1 MGDISRRQ
9 GDLFPLDS
17 PLYGDVQGERTVA
30 EFPFFAL
37 TKKAQMTPMI
47 FESGDARIEIN
58 PSKTGVATIYDKE
71 ILLYIASLM
80 AARMEQGE
88 QVERVMSFTANDLFR
103 VTGTNAS
110 ARSYTSL
117 KASLNRLQGTQI
129 ITNIETGGEG
139 SDSAFSW
146 LLKADIKYTKLPS
159 GERRVKRVEVMV
171 CDWLY
176 RAILTDRRIAAYHL
190 DFFKLGPI
198 ERRLYE
204 LAKFN
209 CIDDEAG
216 FTIDLEALATRV
228 GCATDKRGL
237 EYLKK
242 QLRDVAD
249 KQPLPE
255 YTVMLDEEKM
265 PSARGGRPRVRTLVS
280 FRTRPRPLPDES
292 GETVETVEIVEDGA
306 EPGFPCE
313 STNP

>member
-1 MGDISRRQ
+1 MRLMNDKALNQ
-9 GDLFPLDS
+9 GDLFQLDS

-37 TKKAQMTPMI
+37 TKRAQMTPMI

-80 AARMEQGE
+80 AGRMERGE
-88 QVERVMSFTANDLFR
+88 VVDRVLSFTANDLFR
-103 VTGTNAS
+103 VTSTNVS

-159 GERRVKRVEVMV
+159 GERRVKRIEVMV
-171 CDWLY
+171 CDWLH

-209 CIDDEAG
+209 CLDEGG
-216 FTIDLEALATRV
+216 FDVDMEALAARV
-228 GCATDKRGL
+228 GCASDRRGL
-237 EYLKK
+237 EYFKK

-249 KQPLPE
+249 QQSLPE
-255 YTVMLDEEKM
+255 YEMILREEKL
-265 PSARGGRPRVRTLVS
+265 PSPRGGRPRLRTMVS
-280 FRTRPRPLPDES
+280 FRLRPLMLES
-292 GETVETVEIVEDGA
+292 EAAASAVVVENDDDDA
-306 EPGFPCE
+306 
-313 STNP
+313 

>member
-1 MGDISRRQ
+1 MDDILLKQ
-9 GDLFPLDS
+9 GDLFQLAS

-37 TKKAQMTPMI
+37 SKKAHMTPMV
-47 FESGDARIEIN
+47 FENGDARIEIN

-80 AARMEQGE
+80 AERMERGE
-88 QVERVMSFTANDLFR
+88 QVDRVMSFTANDLFR
-103 VTGTNAS
+103 VTSTNAS

-146 LLKADIKYTKLPS
+146 LLKADIKYAKLPT
-159 GERRVKRVEVMV
+159 GERRVKRIEVMV

-176 RAILTDRRIAAYHL
+176 RAILADRRIAAYHL

-209 CIDDEAG
+209 CADGEG
-216 FTIDLEALATRV
+216 FEVDMEALAARV

-242 QLRDVAD
+242 HLREVAE
-249 KQPLPE
+249 QQSLPE
-255 YTVMLDEEKM
+255 YGLTLVEEKQ
-265 PSARGGRPRVRTLVS
+265 PSPRGGRPRIRTLVQFCVRQPPKLALS
-280 FRTRPRPLPDES
+280 
-292 GETVETVEIVEDGA
+292 
-306 EPGFPCE
+306 EP
-313 STNP
+313 SN

>member
-255 YTVMLDEEKM
+255 YTVMLEEEKM

-292 GETVETVEIVEDGA
+292 GETVEIVEDGA

>member
-1 MGDISRRQ
+1 MTEITTKQ
-9 GDLFPLDS
+9 GDLFQLDS

-37 TKKAQMTPMI
+37 SKKAQMTPMV

-80 AARMEQGE
+80 AERMETGE
-88 QVERVMSFTANDLFR
+88 SVDRVLSFTANDLFR
-103 VTGTNAS
+103 VTSTNPS

-146 LLKADIKYTKLPS
+146 LLKADIKYVRLPS
-159 GERRVKRVEVMV
+159 GERRVKRIEVMV
-171 CDWLY
+171 CDWLH

-209 CIDDEAG
+209 CLGDTSFEV
-216 FTIDLEALATRV
+216 DLNSLGERV

-237 EYLKK
+237 EYFKK
-242 QLRDVAD
+242 HLRDIVERD
-249 KQPLPE
+249 SLPE
-255 YTVMLDEEKM
+255 YTISLSEEKISS
-265 PSARGGRPRVRTLVS
+265 PKGGRPKLNTIVALRAREWTQQPALAS
-280 FRTRPRPLPDES
+280 S
-292 GETVETVEIVEDGA
+292 G
-306 EPGFPCE
+306 
-313 STNP
+313 

>member
-1 MGDISRRQ
+1 MLANEKVRQAMSEISLKQ
-9 GDLFPLDS
+9 GDLFQLDS

-37 TKKAQMTPMI
+37 SKKAQMTPMI
-47 FESGDARIEIN
+47 FENGYARIEIN

-80 AARMEQGE
+80 AERMESGQ

-103 VTGTNAS
+103 VTSTNAS

-146 LLKADIKYTKLPS
+146 LLKADIKYTKLPT
-159 GERRVKRVEVMV
+159 GERRVKRIEVMV
-171 CDWLY
+171 CDWLH
-176 RAILTDRRIAAYHL
+176 RAILTDRRIEAYHL
-190 DFFKLGPI
+190 GFFKLGPI

-209 CIDDEAG
+209 CGDSDG
-216 FTIDLEALATRV
+216 FEVDMEALASRV
-228 GCATDKRGL
+228 GCASDKRGL
-237 EYLKK
+237 EYFKK
-242 QLRDVAD
+242 QLREVAE
-249 KQPLPE
+249 QQSLPE
-255 YTVMLDEEKM
+255 YDVTLIEEKQ
-265 PSARGGRPRVRTLVS
+265 PSPRGGRPKIRTLVG
-280 FRTRPRPLPDES
+280 FRLRP
-292 GETVETVEIVEDGA
+292 TTKQVAVEV
-306 EPGFPCE
+306 
-313 STNP
+313 SR

>member
-1 MGDISRRQ
+1 MNNKALNQ
-9 GDLFPLDS
+9 GDLFQLDS

-37 TKKAQMTPMI
+37 TKRAQMTPMI

-80 AARMEQGE
+80 AGRMERGE
-88 QVERVMSFTANDLFR
+88 TVDRVLSFTANDLFR
-103 VTGTNAS
+103 VTGTNVS

-146 LLKADIKYTKLPS
+146 LLKADIKYTKLPN

-209 CIDDEAG
+209 CLDEVG
-216 FTIDLEALATRV
+216 FDVDMEALAARV
-228 GCATDKRGL
+228 GCATDRRGL
-237 EYLKK
+237 EYFKK

-249 KQPLPE
+249 QQSLPE
-255 YTVMLDEEKM
+255 YELTLTEEKL
-265 PSARGGRPRVRTLVS
+265 PSPSGGRPRLRTIVG
-280 FRTRPRPLPDES
+280 FRLRPLAIEGGEGGGPS
-292 GETVETVEIVEDGA
+292 GTTGHARVG
-306 EPGFPCE
+306 
-313 STNP
+313 

>member
-1 MGDISRRQ
+1 MGEILLKQ
-9 GDLFPLDS
+9 GDLFQLDS
-17 PLYGDVQGERTVA
+17 PLYGDIQGQRTVA

-37 TKKAQMTPMI
+37 SEKAQMTPMI
-47 FESGDARIEIN
+47 FENGDARIEIN

-80 AARMEQGE
+80 AERMERGE
-88 QVERVMSFTANDLFR
+88 QVERVMRFTANDLFR
-103 VTGTNAS
+103 VTSTNAS

-146 LLKADIKYTKLPS
+146 LLKADIKYVKLPT
-159 GERRVKRVEVMV
+159 GERRVKRIEVMV
-171 CDWLY
+171 YDWLH

-209 CIDDEAG
+209 CVDEDG
-216 FTIDLEALATRV
+216 FEVDMEALAARV

-237 EYLKK
+237 KYFKK
-242 QLRDVAD
+242 QLR
-249 KQPLPE
+249 E
-255 YTVMLDEEKM
+255 
-265 PSARGGRPRVRTLVS
+265 
-280 FRTRPRPLPDES
+280 
-292 GETVETVEIVEDGA
+292 GA
-306 EPGFPCE
+306 E
-313 STNP
+313 

>member
-1 MGDISRRQ
+1 MGEISRRQ
-9 GDLFPLDS
+9 DDLFPLDS

-280 FRTRPRPLPDES
+280 FRTRPRPLSDES
-292 GETVETVEIVEDGA
+292 GDVDDIDGEGA
-306 EPGFPCE
+306 EPDFPCE

>member
-1 MGDISRRQ
+1 MGEISRRQ
-9 GDLFPLDS
+9 DDLFPLDS

-280 FRTRPRPLPDES
+280 FRTRPRPLSDES
-292 GETVETVEIVEDGA
+292 GDMDDIGGEGA
-306 EPGFPCE
+306 EPDFPCE